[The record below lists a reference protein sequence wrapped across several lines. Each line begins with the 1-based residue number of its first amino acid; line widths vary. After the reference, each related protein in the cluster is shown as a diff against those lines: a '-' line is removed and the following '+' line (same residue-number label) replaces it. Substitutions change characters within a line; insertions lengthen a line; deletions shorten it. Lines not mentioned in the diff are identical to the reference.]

1 MKPRAFYLILLP
13 LLLASGCGESDPL
26 NRQAVSGKI
35 TMDGEPL
42 AEGTVEFTP
51 VNNGVPSGA
60 TVKDGVFT
68 IPAEKGLPPGDYV
81 VRVSAAN
88 PSGVTAEMPG
98 ESNLISAELI
108 PERYNTKSEL
118 SFHVDENGSNVLDL
132 NLKVK

>member
-1 MKPRAFYLILLP
+1 MKQRALRRILL
-13 LLLASGCGESDPL
+13 LLLVALGCGESDPL

-35 TMDGEPL
+35 MLDGEPL

-60 TVKDGVFT
+60 TVKDGLFT
-68 IPAEKGLPPGDYV
+68 IPEEKGLPPGDYV
-81 VRVSAAN
+81 VRVTAASS
-88 PSGVTAEMPG
+88 SGVTAEVPG
-98 ESNLISAELI
+98 ESNLIPAELI
-108 PERYNTKSEL
+108 PEKYNTKSEL